1 MRASRYDVCQM
12 VGHSNQRSAC
22 APVHDTRQSRPRTYT
37 QSSASLCSFCP
48 SNMAI
53 PGGFSWI
60 CVSVLFG
67 LAPSGVA
74 LNKIRLLR
82 IISPVCVN
90 SRSFDTRFQ
99 TNILSHHQ
107 RQHRSTNERARAR
120 QETERQLLLCDIA
133 IAFVAIIRRQHS
145 AVKCHRLHASSR
157 SNSKQSAEKAR
168 NSSSH

>member
-1 MRASRYDVCQM
+1 M
-12 VGHSNQRSAC
+12 
-22 APVHDTRQSRPRTYT
+22 
-37 QSSASLCSFCP
+37 
-48 SNMAI
+48 
-53 PGGFSWI
+53 
-60 CVSVLFG
+60 LFG

-157 SNSKQSAEKAR
+157 SDSKQSAEKAR
-168 NSSSH
+168 NSSASLALTHARVEPCGLMQYCPSQRESDDDTHRNKMLLLNPPSGSFDVKR